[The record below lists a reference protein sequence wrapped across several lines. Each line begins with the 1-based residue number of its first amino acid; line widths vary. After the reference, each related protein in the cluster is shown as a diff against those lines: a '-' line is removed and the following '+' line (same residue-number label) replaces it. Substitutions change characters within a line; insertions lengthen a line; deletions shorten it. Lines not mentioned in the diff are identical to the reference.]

1 MTRRS
6 VMWLLA
12 TILLSAGCGAPVG
25 SAPAATYTIV
35 ATSSVFADLASMA
48 LGNSARVI
56 SLVPAGVDVHTFE
69 PSPETSRVVSTAD
82 LLLMNGLGLDDWV
95 QSLLDASTIPP
106 ENVLRLGEQI
116 DATDNWVFLQEGGS
130 GGVDPHVWL
139 DPAGAL
145 IYIKRIAARAVQDLP
160 VTSSAIQSSLAT
172 AVAAIES
179 LDTSLDTSFASITSR
194 KIITFHDAFGYF
206 ARAYGL
212 EVVGVAVEAPGQDP
226 SAQQIAELIDL
237 ITTTGVR
244 AIFSEAQLP
253 SKVLDQIA
261 AETGA
266 TVLGSL
272 YSDALG
278 PAPADSYLGMMR
290 ANGAAIARALGGVA
304 P

>member
-1 MTRRS
+1 MIGKLHGTVVDCKNPRNLARFYAE
-6 VMWLLA
+6 LLGYVVVQSEA
-12 TILLSAGCGAPVG
+12 EWAVIGDSPDRPGIAFQFIENYKAPVWPSG
-25 SAPAATYTIV
+25 EIPTQIH
-35 ATSSVFADLASMA
+35 FDI
-48 LGNSARVI
+48 RVEDF
-56 SLVPAGVDVHTFE
+56 DV
-69 PSPETSRVVSTAD
+69 
-82 LLLMNGLGLDDWV
+82 
-95 QSLLDASTIPP
+95 
-106 ENVLRLGEQI
+106 
-116 DATDNWVFLQEGGS
+116 
-130 GGVDPHVWL
+130 
-139 DPAGAL
+139 
-145 IYIKRIAARAVQDLP
+145 
-160 VTSSAIQSSLAT
+160 

-179 LDTSLDTSFASITSR
+179 LNTSLDTSFASITSR

>member
-1 MTRRS
+1 MTRRG
-6 VMWLLA
+6 VTWFLA
-12 TILLSAGCGAPVG
+12 TILLSAGCGAPVRSS
-25 SAPAATYTIV
+25 SASTYTVV

-48 LGNSARVI
+48 LGDSARVI
-56 SLVPAGVDVHTFE
+56 SLVPAGFDVHTFE

-95 QSLLDASTIPP
+95 QSILDASPISTK
-106 ENVLRLGEQI
+106 NVLRLGEQI
-116 DATDNWVFLQEGGS
+116 EATDHWVYLQEGGS
-130 GGVDPHVWL
+130 GGVDPHIWL

-145 IYIKRIAARAVQDLP
+145 IYIKRIAARVVQDLP
-160 VTSSAIQSSLAT
+160 DARSAIESSLAT
-172 AVAAIES
+172 AIAAIES
-179 LDTSLDTSFASITSR
+179 LDTSLKTSFASIASR

-206 ARAYGL
+206 VRAYGL

-237 ITTTGVR
+237 INTTGVR
-244 AIFSEAQLP
+244 AIFSEAQFP

-278 PAPADSYLGMMR
+278 PSPADSYLGMMR
-290 ANGAAIARALGGVA
+290 ANGAAIAQALGGVA